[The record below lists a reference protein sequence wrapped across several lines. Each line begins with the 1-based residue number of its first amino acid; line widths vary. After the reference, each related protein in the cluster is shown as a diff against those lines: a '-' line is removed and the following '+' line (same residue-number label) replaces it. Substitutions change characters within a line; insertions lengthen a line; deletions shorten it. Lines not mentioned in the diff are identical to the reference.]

1 MPKDLILEIGT
12 EEIPANFIPPALA
25 EMVEKG
31 RKLFENQ
38 RIVFEEMQAWGTPRR
53 LVLSITGLSET
64 QAESKSK
71 VLGPPK
77 AVAYDATGQPT
88 LAALGF
94 AKAQGVALSA
104 LQIRKTDRGEYLCA
118 VKQAPRQTTS
128 KLLKSLLPHLI
139 SSLTF
144 PKTMR
149 WNTEGTRFVRPI
161 RWIMALYGDRVI
173 PFRYAG
179 VASGRLS
186 YGRRALGKK
195 PVAIKSTSSYQRQ
208 LKGRGVIVSVADRR
222 ARVTAQLEQLARRMS
237 GVLPRDEELLEQT
250 VFTVEDPAALCGNF
264 DPVFLRLPK
273 EVLISAMREHQGY
286 FHLRNRKGQLLPH
299 FLCVVEG
306 KAVGRVIQ
314 IGHERVLKARLSDA
328 SFFFEEDQK
337 RKLVDLVDELKRVT
351 FQESLGS
358 LYDKVERLMALS
370 AYLALALDPAI
381 KEVVHRA
388 AYLSKAD
395 LLTGMVGEFP
405 KLQGIMGREYA
416 KIQGE
421 PGPIAVAIGEQ
432 YLPRFAGDELPTSM
446 AGKILSLADK
456 MDTIAGC
463 FGIGLIPKG
472 SEDPYGLR
480 RQAFGILQI
489 LIQGEHRLSL
499 IGFANE
505 AIVHLKNRIKKDPTE
520 LQRELRDFLHQR
532 LESYLLSEG
541 FRYDLIGA
549 VLARRADDPYDVTFR
564 VKALTRFRAQAGFKL
579 LVLAAKRLSNILRG
593 TSPGQVHPELLKE
606 SAEKKLYDSLTKTQ
620 PKVEVKIREQ
630 EYDEVLRLLTKLH
643 EPIHLFFEKVLVMAP
658 EDPVR
663 QNRLALLHQV
673 RMLFDQLVDFTQIV
687 LEGEASG
694 RVASPK

>member
-1 MPKDLILEIGT
+1 MSKDLILEIGT
-12 EEIPANFIPPALA
+12 EEIPANFIPPALD

-31 RKLFENQ
+31 RQLLESQ
-38 RIVFEEMQAWGTPRR
+38 RIAFQQIEVWGTPRR
-53 LVLSITGLSET
+53 LVLSIAGLSET
-64 QAESKSK
+64 QAESKSE
-71 VLGPPK
+71 VMGPPK

-88 LAALGF
+88 AAALGF

-104 LQIRKTDRGEYLCA
+104 LQIKQTDRGEYLCA
-118 VKQAPRQTTS
+118 IQRAPRQATS
-128 KLLKSLLPHLI
+128 KLLKTLLPQLI

-149 WNTEGTRFVRPI
+149 WNAEGTRFVRPI
-161 RWIMALYGDRVI
+161 RWIVALYGDQVI

-179 VASGRLS
+179 VTSGKLS

-195 PVAIKSTSSYQRQ
+195 PFAIKSSSSYQKQ
-208 LKGRGVIVSVADRR
+208 LKDHGVIVSVAERR
-222 ARVTAQLEQLARRMS
+222 ARITTQLERLARQMS
-237 GVLPRDEELLEQT
+237 GVFPRDKELLEHT
-250 VFTVEDPAALCGNF
+250 VFMVEEPVALCGNF

-286 FHLRNRKGQLLPH
+286 FYLRDRKGQLLPH
-299 FLCVVEG
+299 FLCVVDG
-306 KAVGRVIQ
+306 KAAGRVIQ
-314 IGHERVLKARLSDA
+314 TGHERVLKARLSDA
-328 SFFFEEDQK
+328 RFFFEEDQK

-370 AYLALALDPAI
+370 AYLALALDPAL
-381 KEVVHRA
+381 KEIVHRA

-421 PGPIAVAIGEQ
+421 PGPVAIAIGEQ
-432 YLPRFAGDELPTSM
+432 YLPRFPGDELPTSL

-463 FGIGLIPKG
+463 FGIGLIPTG

-480 RQAFGILQI
+480 RQAFGILHI
-489 LIQGEHRLSL
+489 LVQGKHRLSL
-499 IGFANE
+499 VGFANE
-505 AIVHLKNRIKKDPTE
+505 AIAHLKSRIKKDPTE
-520 LQRELRDFLHQR
+520 LQREVRDFLQQR
-532 LESYLLSEG
+532 LESYLLSERL
-541 FRYDLIGA
+541 RYDLVGA
-549 VLARRADDPYDVTFR
+549 VLARRADDPYDVTVR
-564 VKALTRFRAQAGFKL
+564 VKALARFRSQSGFKL

-620 PKVEVKIREQ
+620 PQVEVKIREEQ
-630 EYDEVLRLLTKLH
+630 YDDVLRLLTKLH
-643 EPIHLFFEKVLVMAP
+643 EPIHLFFEEVLVMAP
-658 EDPVR
+658 EDQIR

-673 RMLFDQLVDFTQIV
+673 RMSFDQLVDFTQIV
-687 LEGEASG
+687 LEGETSG
-694 RVASPK
+694 RAASSK